1 MYFDYL
7 WGMLQ
12 PLGVYSASGYH
23 IGELKTLGE
32 AMDCVQKKLEQYGTE
47 AAPGT
52 ATEAGLSLW
61 EELFPL
67 FVSTNTTDRR
77 EALMTLLS
85 VDGQWGS
92 KEGLTKILGA
102 CGIPVT
108 ITEEEEPFCC
118 QVTVEENLVIIRDPV
133 FQFQVLE
140 HMIPCHMKV
149 TVTVTY
155 YDIRT
160 STTVS
165 ETMDLEDVKDRSRK
179 AWEQRLGYL
188 A

>member
-23 IGELKTLGE
+23 IGELKALGE
-32 AMDCVQKKLEQYGTE
+32 TMDRAEQQLEQYGDE
-47 AAPGT
+47 AVPGT
-52 ATEAGLSLW
+52 ATEEGLPLW
-61 EELFPL
+61 EELFPML
-67 FVSTNTTDRR
+67 VSTSTTSRR
-77 EALMTLLS
+77 EALTILFS
-85 VDGQWGS
+85 VDTQWGS
-92 KEGLTKILGA
+92 REGITKILEA

-108 ITEEEEPFCC
+108 ITEGEEPFCC
-118 QVTVEENLVIIRDPV
+118 QVTMGEKLVIAKDPV

-140 HMIPCHMKV
+140 SVMPCHMKV

-155 YDIRT
+155 CDIRT

-165 ETMDLEDVKDRSRK
+165 ETMDLADFRKRSQGG
-179 AWEQRLGYL
+179 WEQRLGYL